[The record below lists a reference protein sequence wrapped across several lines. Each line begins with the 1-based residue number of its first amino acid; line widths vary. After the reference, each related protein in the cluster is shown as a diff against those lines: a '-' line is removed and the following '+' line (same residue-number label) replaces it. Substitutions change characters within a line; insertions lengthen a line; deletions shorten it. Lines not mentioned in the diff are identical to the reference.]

1 MHKFPSAAGA
11 GTLSGGLFTEVMM
24 KRILLTAMFA
34 VMALAPVVLAK
45 DAASERAQAMVDK
58 AIDYLK
64 TQQQPDGGWQTG
76 AQPPA
81 ITAVVLKAIVQ
92 DEKYDANTDFVK
104 KGYDKLLTFQM
115 EN

>member
-1 MHKFPSAAGA
+1 
-11 GTLSGGLFTEVMM
+11 M
-24 KRILLTAMFA
+24 KRILLTAMLSAMVMSSFA
-34 VMALAPVVLAK
+34 LAK
-45 DAASERAQAMVDK
+45 DSTSDRAQAMIDK
-58 AIDYLK
+58 AIEYLK

-104 KGYDKLLTFQM
+104 KGTTSC
-115 EN
+115 